1 MVRTRKV
8 APRFRIVGALCIVGA
23 AALTLGS
30 CKREDARQLERE
42 TKQAARE
49 AKDEVKNTVNCSVIC
64 DRYDNCVKDI
74 DVVACAD
81 KCEDKA
87 DKDKSYALAAQR
99 CENCASGKACAEATG
114 CWADCP
120 VVPVRVN

>member
-1 MVRTRKV
+1 MV
-8 APRFRIVGALCIVGA
+8 APRIRVLGALCVA
-23 AALTLGS
+23 TVALGS
-30 CKREDARQLERE
+30 CKNEDARKIEQE
-42 TKQAARE
+42 TKQAVRE

-64 DRYDNCVKDI
+64 DRYDDCVKDI

-87 DKDKSYALAAQR
+87 DNDKSYAVAAQR
-99 CENCASGKACAEATG
+99 CEKCASGKACNEASG